1 MTDIETIEAA
11 ERPGRGRRKGQGDA
25 TPRRSAA
32 WSPRAIIRAAKAAGY
47 GRVSLDADGKITVE
61 MGNPPV
67 SKTGGDD
74 GDKGEPNEC
83 DEILD
88 RLEKQAKPDG

>member
-11 ERPGRGRRKGQGDA
+11 ERSGPGRPKGKGDA
-25 TPRRSAA
+25 KPRRSAGLSA
-32 WSPRAIIRAAKAAGY
+32 RNIIKAAGAA
-47 GRVSLDADGKITVE
+47 GFNRLTIDTDGKITVE

-67 SKTGGDD
+67 SKTAGDD